1 MANPVPS
8 EAQRKAILRAM
19 AQVRKLGYFAKLDFK
34 NDRDAAK
41 DTIRARGLTQFIY
54 SIKPSA
60 KSMIIHDYIIFYW
73 DGDGQKLVDALR
85 AEGLKVDWEGRDT
98 NTIDVYI
105 QSAA

>member
-1 MANPVPS
+1 MAKPDICETP
-8 EAQRKAILRAM
+8 RKAILRAM

-34 NDRDAAK
+34 NDRDVAK

-60 KSMIIHDYIIFYW
+60 KSIVDHEFIIFYW
-73 DGDGQKLVDALR
+73 AGDGQKLVDALR